1 MLMLGSACGYEQAS
15 NQVFVGSG
23 ASIQVIMSHAKFYLN
38 KCLVDTPETRS
49 VSWKKHDGPL
59 SEPNYYHHL
68 PQHIPTMHNFGRRV
82 CVCNG
87 ISNNKVLF
95 LKTSLPPF
103 HPPTGNKFCF

>member
-1 MLMLGSACGYEQAS
+1 MLMLGPACGDEQAS

-49 VSWKKHDGPL
+49 VAWKKHDGPL

-68 PQHIPTMHNFGRRV
+68 PLTHTHNAQLRET
-82 CVCNG
+82 CVCA
-87 ISNNKVLF
+87 
-95 LKTSLPPF
+95 
-103 HPPTGNKFCF
+103 TGFPITKCCS